1 MPIMKGKLFRRIQDG
16 CIYEVIARASNR
28 GEFRRWTVWN
38 EKFRD
43 RRIVLEVELAR
54 QAGWEPIEEPTKSMA
69 RYPAA
74 DLW

>member
-1 MPIMKGKLFRRIQDG
+1 MKGKIFRRVQDG
-16 CIYEVIARASNR
+16 SIYEVIGRASNR

-43 RRIVLEVELAR
+43 RRIVLEVELAW
-54 QAGWEPIEEPTKSMA
+54 QAGWELVGKPRESMA